1 MYTYEDRLRAIRLYI
16 KLGKRVG
23 LTIRQLGYPTENALK
38 GWYREYEERGDL
50 PTGYARQPM
59 YSQAQKDRA
68 VDHYLEHGRCIVATI
83 KALGYPSRDLLSA
96 WIEQVYPQGRAR
108 VTGRVPELAPEAK
121 QSAVIA
127 LCMRSASAQSVADDV
142 GVSRGSLYKWKN
154 QLLSHDAPVP
164 MKRQQDAPASPDR
177 AELEQQVEALRGDI
191 RRLQLEKDL
200 LKKANELLKKE
211 LGIDRQE
218 LTNREKTQLVD
229 ALRATYALAELLCEL
244 DLPRS
249 SYFYHRARLKMSDK
263 YADVRQ
269 AMTDIFERNY
279 RCYGY
284 RRIHASL
291 SDRSLS
297 ISEKVIRRLMK
308 QECLVAATS
317 KRRRYGSYMGEISP
331 APDNLLNR
339 DFSADAPNEKWLT
352 DITEFQIPAGK
363 VYLSPMIDCFDG
375 LVVSWSIGTRP
386 NAELVNTMLDA
397 AIDKV
402 AGIFR
407 LHVHRQ
413 GGRIGPADDDRASLF
428 QERDHHRIAIGDV
441 VLERQVTRRGA
452 RALDAIGVLDR
463 DRNPMQWAAWFA
475 RGPGTISLVGLSKR
489 LRLVERHDG
498 VVSGVVF
505 LDLRKVSLGSLPRGH
520 FSSAKHGGQL
530 AG

>member
-1 MYTYEDRLRAIRLYI
+1 MYSYKDRLRAVRLYI

-68 VDHYLEHGRCIVATI
+68 VEHYLEHGRCIVATI

-96 WIEQVYPQGRAR
+96 WIEQVYPQGRSR
-108 VTGRVPELAPEAK
+108 VTGRVLELAPEVK
-121 QSAVIA
+121 QSAVVA
-127 LCMRSASAQSVADDV
+127 LCMRPASAQAVADDV

-154 QLLSHDAPVP
+154 QLLGHDAPAS
-164 MKRQQDAPASPDR
+164 MKRQQDASATSDR
-177 AELEQQVEALRGDI
+177 AELEQQVEVLRRDI

-229 ALRATYALAELLCEL
+229 ALRATYTLAELLCEL

-249 SYFYHRARLKMSDK
+249 SYFYHRARLEMADK

-291 SDRSLS
+291 SDRSVS

-308 QECLVAATS
+308 QESLVAATS

-375 LVVSWSIGTRP
+375 MVVSWSIGTRP

-397 AIDKV
+397 AIGKV
-402 AGIFR
+402 AASGERPMVHSDRGGHYRWPGWLTRITEAKLVRSMSRKGCSPDNAACEGFFGR
-407 LHVHRQ
+407 LKTEMFF
-413 GGRIGPADDDRASLF
+413 A
-428 QERDHHRIAIGDV
+428 RDWLSTTIEDFVA
-441 VLERQVTRRGA
+441 
-452 RALDAIGVLDR
+452 ALDAYIRWYNEVR
-463 DRNPMQWAAWFA
+463 
-475 RGPGTISLVGLSKR
+475 IKS
-489 LRLVERHDG
+489 
-498 VVSGVVF
+498 
-505 LDLRKVSLGSLPRGH
+505 SLGFRSPAEHRRSLG
-520 FSSAKHGGQL
+520 L
-530 AG
+530 AA